1 MNHEEH
7 IAQLQAQIKDL
18 EHQLLQAQK
27 LSSVGTLATAI
38 THEFNNILTTT
49 INYAKMGV
57 RHQDAPTRDKA
68 FEKILAAS
76 QRAAKITT
84 SLLSYARNKA
94 DRTDVMSLS
103 LLVSDLLVLVE
114 KDLQKYRV
122 QLETHYDEHIFAD
135 VNASQIQQVL
145 MNLVI
150 NARQAIK
157 ERGQITVSVT
167 KSSDQKWAQISVK
180 DTGCG
185 IPKESLPKIFD
196 QFYTT
201 KSADEHGQGG
211 TGIGLALC
219 KQIIESH
226 KGRIRV
232 ESTPGQGTTF
242 TLKLP
247 LTHQPGLAK
256 SNPVKATTP
265 KTTPAKSETVSL

>member
-1 MNHEEH
+1 MSDPAAR
-7 IAQLQAQIKDL
+7 IAELEKQVADLSSQLM
-18 EHQLLQAQK
+18 QAQK
-27 LSSVGTLATAI
+27 LASVGTLATAI

-84 SLLSYARNKA
+84 SLLSYARHKPN
-94 DRTDVMSLS
+94 RVDVVNLS
-103 LLVSDLLVLVE
+103 VIVGDLLVLVE
-114 KDLQKYRV
+114 KDLMRYRV
-122 QLETHYDEHIFAD
+122 QLETHLADNIFAEI
-135 VNASQIQQVL
+135 NASQIQQVL

-157 ERGQITVSVT
+157 ERGQVTVTVS
-167 KSSDQKWAQISVK
+167 KSSDNKWAEIAVK

-185 IPKESLPKIFD
+185 IPKEVIPKIF
-196 QFYTT
+196 QNFYTT
-201 KSADEHGQGG
+201 KTADEQGQGG

-219 KQIIESH
+219 KDIIETH

-232 ESTPGQGTTF
+232 ESTPNVGTTF

-247 LTHQPGLAK
+247 LVKQAGLVK
-256 SNPVKATTP
+256 SKEPQLVN
-265 KTTPAKSETVSL
+265 S